1 MKQIRYRIVSLILAF
16 ITIFSLF
23 PVDIAYGALGYGDG
37 MGDTSKL
44 GTPGTGGWEPTST
57 GFRVYIVNDSGK
69 LVSNIVDIISADI
82 SSKKRVVACFGS
94 RGVPEWQGFAEGTF
108 KRGDVYGG
116 QKENS
121 TIFVLP
127 PSAISISSSNIGHV
141 CKTPLSSKMPLQSVS
156 YATVNGEKKR
166 KWHTHGETL
175 RKYML
180 GDSSADLWMG
190 GEGGAGSDGDAE
202 EFTYEGIREKTF
214 GEALQKWENTLWEKV
229 ELYKQNENYSDK
241 DILGLMGETVAEI
254 TNEVNSLDEDGLPK
268 YDDVEK
274 QTVLALLLKFQNEL
288 KDKIKNGSLRDD
300 NGNKNEDD
308 SNTNSI
314 LAFDIKELLD
324 IAYAEDTNDTGVA
337 PLYTNGGLIPLMEQ
351 VIGET
356 PLFTFR
362 PDVTL
367 KGGGLQIDS
376 NWGKESVLLTCAVNN
391 FIIYMEPIFWASPQR
406 LKSGGGPGAT
416 ADYYFYGTVSN
427 YAAWMPINWDNGGKR
442 VGGNYETS
450 LNTSFVWS
458 MYTDTDLESPSIK
471 AGTSFEVSPNKR
483 VSDAQMNSPD
493 YGIALHWYKFK
504 ANPNKLPRIPTYNY
518 HDKDPNPEPHKPQH
532 PGDPTVEPPG
542 TIPLTPGEPKTPEEY
557 KKTTRTINI
566 VKVYDTE
573 LIDGT
578 RIHDETHYQENC
590 PGTIDI
596 LHEPEWKAIEYIS
609 SPFYY
614 KDEHDLTEATEWNEV
629 KDYVSGKVS
638 FEYDITKEDGTV
650 EKHISIAQPTQDV
663 GEVPWDE
670 VKDKPA
676 KDKLGEVKLGVACDC
691 AKEQGGEDADPRD
704 GQHYWDTTLYVHLLR
719 KEKVPET
726 STYDEPDHQPSGTPP
741 AVPPHP
747 SQDPHEPE
755 DPNFDPETDHVEED
769 NIYCHYRIVKCYE
782 TITITDEGEQPPEP
796 DGVFTTYKTNPVVKI
811 QDEAQSADPFDGSWH
826 LEDWDISDDYN
837 PPLPDLWDPLTGT
850 YSSKQGGH
858 SPTEVNLIDKND
870 AKKEVTLYVHL
881 VRRIKE
887 GNPTGAIIIQ
897 QSQISKTIHTDDPN
911 IGGYFG
917 NYKFIV
923 RPPSDFPD
931 SHTAYYHH
939 CCVGGDHRYHTCKC
953 LGHTCYHKMPG
964 RSGCNSP
971 VFNFDLISAQDDLEI
986 KKGVNVNT
994 DPKVYGKSGAK
1005 HDAIGA
1011 GVTYNETISSLK
1023 CEADKFTYV
1032 SDGNQQRS
1040 AEYVTI
1046 LWRGSPK
1053 YKDVPTLAKYKEKD
1067 IQLKF
1072 GSADN
1077 YNIPKDVLA
1086 SGGTQ
1091 PNKKSMH
1098 KRASQYWVGDLKFT
1112 FGLDEGKSHLH
1123 VASSCVTHNGYN
1135 CVNVVSQDYIAVEGT
1150 TFTYDFQAGVAIRF
1164 YAGKAKGLVA
1174 QPFGAQT
1181 NTPILEKKTGTH
1193 KELNVIQCKQIIHFY
1208 PYIRMTYMLNN
1219 LKDAEDEEKNTDAN
1233 GYVNDVRKD
1242 TYVLSEHE
1250 STVLPADAVRVE
1262 WRNDYGDENLIL
1274 TSQQWSVHQKA
1285 INGVDGNTQVWNGR
1299 NQVLPGGAIYQLS
1312 TPKDKPVEVILT
1324 TYQTVIDQK
1333 ARNEYL
1339 SDPIPSGDEYTEA
1352 KVAKDHTDFIN
1363 DAKEVFD
1370 NLKVVQWVN
1379 KNPGASTAWAKNF
1392 EEKDGDGAL
1401 CLRGLQEKLR
1411 PDLGQDMKETANT
1424 EQKYYMRQQ
1433 TTLSDYQ
1440 NSKLS
1445 EWTRTIDQ
1453 KQSIEEQ
1460 TYEGDLDVFN
1470 MRHAITVY
1478 KLFTDAST
1486 GKVYM
1491 AQMEKKYSNN
1501 DTAMDNN
1508 EADIKSM
1515 VQSMKDLNADTY
1527 SMGQTFG
1534 ATVTELC
1541 DKKIPGT
1548 AINNVLSGD
1557 AKDIDDATSFIT
1569 NFVSAL
1575 TRNKGTDYTAEWANG
1590 KQDGRWYNEAFDG
1603 AYLVRQRA
1611 QFNVGFAFTTN
1622 RVSALDPALCPPNK
1636 GQSDLYTKAFLSQFC
1651 VDSQSDATIAQGK
1664 VKNYLGTFKDTDIT
1678 LPDMESLY
1686 VSKRFYIPNANVQ
1699 DLN

>member
-1 MKQIRYRIVSLILAF
+1 MIRQYKKVVCIIIAVLLCLGQFNSLILAE
-16 ITIFSLF
+16 
-23 PVDIAYGALGYGDG
+23 A
-37 MGDTSKL
+37 
-44 GTPGTGGWEPTST
+44 TGGGGSWGGKVSAKWSKT
-57 GFRVYIVNDSGK
+57 GTIDTGRNGLRVYVVKKSNGE
-69 LVSNIVDIISADI
+69 LVSNIVDIVHPDAAYSAGWSWMVASGIRTKPNDLNLSHQANVPQSVPQ
-82 SSKKRVVACFGS
+82 SSGNHVITYAANIDLYTNKS
-94 RGVPEWQGFAEGTF
+94 GVNT
-108 KRGDVYGG
+108 
-116 QKENS
+116 
-121 TIFVLP
+121 
-127 PSAISISSSNIGHV
+127 SISKLSHPIIGWKGNGDSLGAQYSGPNKVPPELSKLKGGGGGSVLSEEYNPGKDIVGVEITGDYGTQIEILNNTLDNNFENFKKLYATGSLTESQVMDALATNVDKFLDEINKANAVANNLIYSSHELTIMASDLQKKLNELREKLSNIDV
-141 CKTPLSSKMPLQSVS
+141 SS
-156 YATVNGEKKR
+156 
-166 KWHTHGETL
+166 
-175 RKYML
+175 
-180 GDSSADLWMG
+180 
-190 GEGGAGSDGDAE
+190 
-202 EFTYEGIREKTF
+202 
-214 GEALQKWENTLWEKV
+214 
-229 ELYKQNENYSDK
+229 
-241 DILGLMGETVAEI
+241 
-254 TNEVNSLDEDGLPK
+254 TNL
-268 YDDVEK
+268 
-274 QTVLALLLKFQNEL
+274 
-288 KDKIKNGSLRDD
+288 
-300 NGNKNEDD
+300 D
-308 SNTNSI
+308 SNTSNQQENTG
-314 LAFDIKELLD
+314 IKPDKATRDEELRVNWLDNLID
-324 IAYAEDTNDTGVA
+324 IAYAEDDGYKPIYSDNSLDRLLMSTWTWGGNVFKFNSSVKIYKDSDGNDDMIMT
-337 PLYTNGGLIPLMEQ
+337 LGGNNLIVMME
-351 VIGET
+351 
-356 PLFTFR
+356 PLFWNR
-362 PDVTL
+362 LQTL
-367 KGGGLQIDS
+367 SRITSD
-376 NWGKESVLLTCAVNN
+376 EV
-391 FIIYMEPIFWASPQR
+391 
-406 LKSGGGPGAT
+406 
-416 ADYYFYGTVSN
+416 FYGTFYN
-427 YAAWMPINWDNGGKR
+427 YCQMLKQGLWVNDNNF
-442 VGGNYETS
+442 GGNM
-450 LNTSFVWS
+450 TSFS
-458 MYTDTDLESPSIK
+458 
-471 AGTSFEVSPNKR
+471 
-483 VSDAQMNSPD
+483 
-493 YGIALHWYKFK
+493 
-504 ANPNKLPRIPTYNY
+504 NKLIPWCMVTSAELKTDDGSTVLAPAQGHSKNGQYVYDDFLKDNCDSLGMGLHFYEFKTDGLPDIPTYDVFKPNP
-518 HDKDPNPEPHKPQH
+518 DPNTEPHKAPDPDPDD
-532 PGDPTVEPPG
+532 PGNIPLKPAEPPD
-542 TIPLTPGEPKTPEEY
+542 KY
-557 KKTTRTINI
+557 KETTRTVNI
-566 VKVYDTE
+566 VKCYDIIHLDNSVEHVKTF
-573 LIDGT
+573 T
-578 RIHDETHYQENC
+578 RKNC
-590 PGTIDI
+590 PGTIFI
-596 LHEPEWKAIEYIS
+596 QHEPDYKVVAWYTSPEYLG
-609 SPFYY
+609 
-614 KDEHDLTEATEWNEV
+614 DDLHYGWDSNEELVGPTEWENLWEV
-629 KDYVSGKVS
+629 APVTEKDSW
-638 FEYDITKEDGTV
+638 EYESV
-650 EKHISIAQPTQDV
+650 QN
-663 GEVPWDE
+663 
-670 VKDKPA
+670 KPA
-676 KDKLGEVKLGVACDC
+676 GETHKTVKIGLVCDC
-691 AKEQGGEDADPRD
+691 DKSTNPDTIDGEH
-704 GQHYWDTTLYVHLLR
+704 GLHYHDNTLYIRLVK
-719 KEKVPET
+719 KEKLPET

-741 AVPPHP
+741 AVPPHS
-747 SQDPHEPE
+747 SQDPHMPE
-755 DPNFDPETDHVEED
+755 DPNFDPETTHVED
-769 NIYCHYRIVKCYE
+769 DDPYCHYRIVKCYE

-796 DGVFTTYKTNPVVKI
+796 DGVFTTYKTNPIVYI

-837 PPLPDLWDPLTGT
+837 PPLPDLWEPLTGT

-858 SPTEVNLIDKND
+858 SPTKVDLIDKND
-870 AKKEVTLYVHL
+870 REKEVTLYVHL

-1486 GKVYM
+1486 GKVYL